1 MTAHSEHITRT
12 RLPVHD
18 VENAPEA
25 SREALAHQAARVG
38 KVINIFGMMANSP
51 ALMNVYDLV
60 ESHLAEHS
68 TLDDA
73 TRQAIHLTVAAVND
87 CDYCQAAYTGAAKR
101 AGFTVDETIAIRQG
115 ALPDRP
121 KLQALITLTRQIA
134 DNRGYV
140 DESVWSDVLESG
152 WSEEEILDGYIE
164 VVRTI
169 LTNYFNHMVG
179 TELDLPPAP

>member
-1 MTAHSEHITRT
+1 MTAQSEHITRA

-18 VENAPEA
+18 VSTAPEA
-25 SREALAHQAARVG
+25 SREALARRSARG
-38 KVINIFGMMANSP
+38 GQVINIFGAMANSP

-68 TLDDA
+68 NLDNA

-101 AGFTVDETIAIRQG
+101 AGFTVEETIAIRQG
-115 ALPDRP
+115 ALPDHP
-121 KLQALITLTRQIA
+121 KLQALIALTRQIA
-134 DNRGYV
+134 DNRGQV
-140 DESVWSDVLESG
+140 DGSVWSDALEAG
-152 WSEEEILDGYIE
+152 WSNEEILDAYTD
-164 VVRTI
+164 VVRTL
-169 LTNYFNHMVG
+169 LTNYFNHLVG

>member
-1 MTAHSEHITRT
+1 MTAQSEHTTRT
-12 RLPVHD
+12 RLAVLD
-18 VENAPEA
+18 VESAPEA
-25 SREALAHQAARVG
+25 SREALARQATRVG
-38 KVINIFGMMANSP
+38 TVINIFGTMANSP

-60 ESHLAEHS
+60 ESYLAEHS

-115 ALPDRP
+115 ALPDHPR
-121 KLQALITLTRQIA
+121 LQALMTLTRQIA

-140 DESVWSDVLESG
+140 DEAVWSDALEAG
-152 WSEEEILDGYIE
+152 WSEEEILDAYTE

-169 LTNYFNHMVG
+169 LTNYFNHLVG

>member
-1 MTAHSEHITRT
+1 MTAEHTTRT

-18 VENAPEA
+18 VETAPAA
-25 SREALAHQAARVG
+25 SRAALAHQAARVG
-38 KVINIFGMMANSP
+38 KVINIFGTMANSP
-51 ALMNVYDLV
+51 ALMNIYDLV
-60 ESHLAEHS
+60 ESQLAEHS
-68 TLDDA
+68 NLDDA

-115 ALPDRP
+115 ALSGHP
-121 KLQALITLTRQIA
+121 KLQPLITLTRQIA

-140 DESVWSDVLESG
+140 DESVWSDALEAG
-152 WSEEEILDGYIE
+152 WSEEEILDAYTD

-169 LTNYFNHMVG
+169 LTNYFNHLVG

>member
-1 MTAHSEHITRT
+1 MTAQSEHVTRA
-12 RLPVHD
+12 RLPIHD
-18 VENAPEA
+18 VSSAPEA
-25 SREALAHQAARVG
+25 SREALARRSARG
-38 KVINIFGMMANSP
+38 SRAINIFGAMANSP
-51 ALMNVYDLV
+51 ALINVYDLF

-68 TLDDA
+68 NLDNA

-87 CDYCQAAYTGAAKR
+87 CDYCQAAYTAAAKR
-101 AGFTVDETIAIRQG
+101 AGFTVEEAIAIRQG
-115 ALPDRP
+115 ALPDKP

-140 DESVWSDVLESG
+140 DESVWSDALEAG
-152 WSEEEILDGYIE
+152 WSEEEILDTYAD